1 MIFEYDIF
9 EYVYLQETIETWP
22 TLQMPWTSHSE
33 ASGDRNQAMAS
44 DFGTISRKLLLYLR
58 FSKALLK
65 LTQRTW

>member
-33 ASGDRNQAMAS
+33 ASGNRNQAMAS
-44 DFGTISRKLLLYLR
+44 DWYDMIDRHEICPKKITRPDFW
-58 FSKALLK
+58 A
-65 LTQRTW
+65 